1 MKVSRG
7 SVALLLVCVLFTAQC
22 VSPPEEIE
30 HGSAFIPERL
40 ERIDEAIQRS
50 IDEGEI
56 PGAVALIVRN
66 GKTVHHEAFGY
77 RDIETKEP
85 MTLDTIFRIASM
97 SKAITSVGAMILYE
111 RGRFLLND
119 PISKYLPEFEKP
131 KVLVEAYNQGNVLE
145 TMDAEREI
153 TIIDLMTHTS
163 GISYPFA
170 TTELQPVYKK
180 AGLID
185 GPTTAEVRLADQ
197 MKILAEQPL
206 LHEPGEKFTYG
217 LSLDVLG
224 YLCEVVS
231 GKPFD
236 EFLADEI
243 FKPLSMTDTG
253 FYIAE
258 GSADRLATLYAAD
271 DDGSLVVAKGDE
283 SSIYL
288 DNPRYPVE
296 GARTYFSGGAGLSST
311 ARDYARFLQMLLN
324 DGELDGKRILGRK
337 TVELL
342 TSPRVSL
349 EEDGPPRIS
358 ASFYV
363 SGSPGQEGRLT
374 SMGAYG
380 WGGAFYTTYFIDPQ
394 EEMLGVFMSQGR
406 PIPSSISNEF
416 SVLVYQALE

>member
-1 MKVSRG
+1 M
-7 SVALLLVCVLFTAQC
+7 TAQC
-22 VSPPEEIE
+22 VPPPEQIE

-56 PGAVALIVRN
+56 PGAVALIVHN

-111 RGRFLLND
+111 RGRFLLDD

-131 KVLVEAYNQGNVLE
+131 KVLVEADSQGNVLE
-145 TMDAEREI
+145 TKDAEREI

-185 GPTTAEVRLADQ
+185 GATTAEVRLADQ
-197 MKILAEQPL
+197 MRILAEQPL

-258 GSADRLATLYAAD
+258 GSTDRLATLYAAD

-363 SGSPGQEGRLT
+363 SGSPGQGGRLT
-374 SMGAYG
+374 SMGAYS

-394 EEMLGVFMSQGR
+394 EEILAVFMSQGR
-406 PIPSSISNEF
+406 PIQSSIRSEF